1 MDNKRTIDKE
11 RQTLARACARAR
23 AREAIEAIGERAL
36 TARPSLKE

>member
-11 RQTLARACARAR
+11 RQTLARAR

>member
-11 RQTLARACARAR
+11 RQTLARACAR